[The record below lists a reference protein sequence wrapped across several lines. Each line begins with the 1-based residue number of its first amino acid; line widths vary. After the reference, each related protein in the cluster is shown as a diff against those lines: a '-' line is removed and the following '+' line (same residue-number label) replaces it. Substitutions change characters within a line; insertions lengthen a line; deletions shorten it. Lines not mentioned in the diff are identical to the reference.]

1 MTKAGQALCWTYFI
15 LVSTICGGLVSRMS
29 KEDEALRRIF
39 GKTWEIWARDV
50 PYKLIPGLY

>member
-1 MTKAGQALCWTYFI
+1 
-15 LVSTICGGLVSRMS
+15 VSMICGGLISRMF

-39 GKTWEIWARDV
+39 GVAWEVWAKDV